1 MNPPAP
7 TVEPDQF
14 RHVLGHFGT
23 GVTTVTAL
31 DPASNRPVG
40 LTVNSFASVSL
51 RPPLVSFCVSR
62 DSGSWPIMRAADRLC
77 VNILCVEQQ
86 AVCERMAAS
95 RVDRFRDLDWELSP
109 GGAPILA
116 GVVAWV
122 EGTVEAEHDAGDHVI
137 VVLRVHHLH
146 GRTDGQPLLFLR
158 GRYGRFTY

>member
-31 DPASNRPVG
+31 DPASDRPVG
-40 LTVNSFASVSL
+40 LTVNSFAS
-51 RPPLVSFCVSR
+51 
-62 DSGSWPIMRAADRLC
+62 G
-77 VNILCVEQQ
+77 
-86 AVCERMAAS
+86 
-95 RVDRFRDLDWELSP
+95 DLDWELSP
-109 GGAPILA
+109 GGAPVLA
-116 GVVAWV
+116 GVVAWL

-137 VVLRVHHLH
+137 VVLRVHHPH

-158 GRYGRFTY
+158 GRYGRFAH